1 MDTTYFE
8 PAMAYISRL
17 FGTFIALSLDRADFA
32 EGFMNN
38 PG

>member
-1 MDTTYFE
+1 MDFGRFG

-17 FGTFIALSLDRADFA
+17 FGTFILLSLNGADSA
-32 EGFMNN
+32 ERFMNN